1 MVTEPIIAA
10 IYLRSA
16 VSDDNAIAWQRSR
29 CEAFSAAR
37 GWRISEV
44 FIDNGTSGECDRSGL
59 QALRAHLQDGGARIV
74 LVDDVVRLAR
84 DPDLLDTFCRDCEQA
99 GASIYTV
106 DGDFDM
112 ASPTRLAATAD
123 FLDRLWSEHQVTNA
137 RRQ

>member
-1 MVTEPIIAA
+1 MTEPTIAA

-16 VSDDNAIAWQRSR
+16 VSDDNAMAWQRSR

-37 GWRISEV
+37 GWRISEI
-44 FIDNGTSGECDRSGL
+44 FSDNGTSGEQDRSGL

-74 LVDDVVRLAR
+74 LADDVVRLAR

-99 GASIYTV
+99 GASIYTA
-106 DGDFDM
+106 DGEFDM
-112 ASPTRLAATAD
+112 ASPTLLAATAD
-123 FLDRLWSEHQVTNA
+123 FLDRLRFDEQVTNA